1 MGIQRKKERKDA
13 FKEKKE
19 RRKNRK
25 SGGIKGKGEGFKYSE
40 GGGMIVT
47 S

>member
-1 MGIQRKKERKDA
+1 MGIQKRKKDA
-13 FKEKKE
+13 FKEEKNKKE
-19 RRKNRK
+19 RKNRK
-25 SGGIKGKGEGFKYSE
+25 SGGIKGRGEGFKYSE